1 MATAFCWFG
10 VAGRRRLVAQAGGQ
24 TLGFVL
30 HLVLV
35 ALQWQERG
43 KVTVKPWFDV
53 PRMNE

>member
-35 ALQWQERG
+35 ALKWQERG

>member
-35 ALQWQERG
+35 ALQMARTVWQG
-43 KVTVKPWFDV
+43 YCQTVV
-53 PRMNE
+53 